1 MTHAIYSLSFKKR
14 ITIIVKRAER
24 VVALTNEA
32 NLIIADATAKETK
45 KKIQRFM
52 NQIDDFDNVF
62 NFDHDYNQD

>member
-1 MTHAIYSLSFKKR
+1 MTHATYSLSFKKR
-14 ITIIVKRAER
+14 IIITVKRIER

-32 NLIIADATAKETK
+32 NLIVADATTKETK

-52 NQIDDFDNVF
+52 NQIDDSNNVF

>member
-1 MTHAIYSLSFKKR
+1 MTHATYSFSFKKR
-14 ITIIVKRAER
+14 ITITVRRTER

-32 NLIIADATAKETK
+32 NLIVADATAKETK